1 MSGFN
6 NDTIIN
12 FLDNVE
18 SIITQ
23 NSITFTELEDCMHE
37 YLRLW
42 ISGFLNDQR
51 FTILNKWSQQWSL
64 YQNSRESGVNNNS
77 KFYNI

>member
-1 MSGFN
+1 MSGLN

-12 FLDNVE
+12 ILDKVG

-23 NSITFTELEDCMHE
+23 NTITFTELEDRMHE

-42 ISGFLNDQR
+42 MSVSSMTKGLQFWI
-51 FTILNKWSQQWSL
+51 
-64 YQNSRESGVNNNS
+64 SGVNNDACI
-77 KFYNI
+77 NILDRVELQIS